1 MKEYDEFLPEEE
13 RQIIPPKEK
22 KPLKERV
29 KRFLL
34 KFTLYFFG
42 ITIFW
47 VIVLR
52 FIPVFFTLTMLS
64 RSMDGLFD
72 KNGEAT
78 IYYDWTPIEDISP
91 DMPIAVIAS
100 EDQNFPTHN
109 GFDFMAIE
117 RAMERNKTSK
127 TKYGASTISQQ
138 VAKNV
143 FLWQGRSWLRKGLEV
158 YFTFL
163 IETIWSKKRIMEVYL
178 NVAETGKN
186 TFGVQ
191 AAAKRFYKKNASQL
205 TSSQSARIAAVL
217 PNPIVYSIK
226 NPTSHT
232 LLRQNQIAYQ
242 MRILGGRSY
251 WNTK

>member
-1 MKEYDEFLPEEE
+1 M
-13 RQIIPPKEK
+13 
-22 KPLKERV
+22 
-29 KRFLL
+29 
-34 KFTLYFFG
+34 
-42 ITIFW
+42 
-47 VIVLR
+47 IVLR

-64 RSMDGLFD
+64 RSVDGLFD
-72 KNGEAT
+72 KNGEA
-78 IYYDWTPIEDISP
+78 IIHYDWTPIEDISP

-109 GFDFMAIE
+109 GFDFVAIE
-117 RAMERNKTSK
+117 RAIERNKTSK

-143 FLWQGRSWLRKGLEV
+143 FLWQGKSWLRKGLEV

-205 TSSQSARIAAVL
+205 IPAEAARIAAVL
-217 PNPIVYSIK
+217 PNPNVYSIK
-226 NPTSHT
+226 NPTSYT
-232 LLRQNQIAYQ
+232 LLRQNQIGYQ
-242 MRILGGRSY
+242 MRLLGGRSY